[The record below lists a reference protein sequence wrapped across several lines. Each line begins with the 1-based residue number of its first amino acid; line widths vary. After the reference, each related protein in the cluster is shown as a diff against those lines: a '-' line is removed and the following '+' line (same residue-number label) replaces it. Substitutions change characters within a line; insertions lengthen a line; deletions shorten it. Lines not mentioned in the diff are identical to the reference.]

1 MDRAIRDSVKTQAR
15 VIHALLLREIIT
27 RYGRHNLGFLWL
39 FFEPMIFAVG
49 ITILWSFMGM
59 GKGNIPIAGFAI
71 TGYCALVLWRNMV
84 NRLSGAVSGNI
95 GLLHHRNVKVMD
107 LLLARIVLELAGCT
121 VALIVLTLAFTGL
134 NLMYL
139 PVDPYTALIGWLQ
152 ICWFVIG
159 AGLIGAYLG
168 VLSELLDRVWHIF
181 MYLTLPF
188 TGAFFMV
195 SWLTPN
201 VQEIV
206 LWSPLVNG
214 VEMLRQGYF
223 GPGIDA
229 RYSIEYLF
237 KANTITLFVG
247 LLLTR
252 LIKRKLSQGEV

>member
-1 MDRAIRDSVKTQAR
+1 MDRSLREGLNTQLR

-39 FFEPMIFAVG
+39 FIEPMIFAVG
-49 ITILWSFMGM
+49 ITILWSFMRI

-84 NRLSGAVSGNI
+84 NRLSGAVPGNI

-107 LLLARIVLELAGCT
+107 LLLARIILELAGCT
-121 VALIVLTLAFTGL
+121 VALVVLTLAFAGL
-134 NLMYL
+134 SLMYL
-139 PVDPYTALIGWLQ
+139 PVDPYTALLGWLQ

-168 VLSELLDRVWHIF
+168 VISDLLDRVWHVF
-181 MYLTLPF
+181 MYLSLPF

-195 SWLTPN
+195 SWLPPAA
-201 VQEIV
+201 QEIV

-229 RYSIEYLF
+229 RYSVEYLF
-237 KANTITLFVG
+237 KANAITLFVG

-252 LIKRKLSQGEV
+252 LIKRKLSQGEL

>member
-1 MDRAIRDSVKTQAR
+1 MDRSLREGLRTQVR
-15 VIHALLLREIIT
+15 VINALLLREIIT

-39 FFEPMIFAVG
+39 FIEPMIFAVG
-49 ITILWSFMGM
+49 ITILWSLMGM

-71 TGYCALVLWRNMV
+71 TGYCSLVLWRNMV
-84 NRLSGAVSGNI
+84 NRLSGAVPGNI

-107 LLLARIVLELAGCT
+107 LLLARIILELAGCT
-121 VALIVLTLAFTGL
+121 VALVVLTLAFTGL
-134 NLMYL
+134 NLMYI
-139 PVDPYTALIGWLQ
+139 PVDPYTALLGWFQ

-168 VLSELLDRVWHIF
+168 VLSELLDRVWHVF

-195 SWLTPN
+195 SWLPPN
-201 VQEIV
+201 AQEIV

-229 RYSIEYLF
+229 RYSIEYLL
-237 KANTITLFVG
+237 KANAITLFVG